1 MVKQTAVHL
10 NHEILLKNKKEQT
23 IGTDNNRWL
32 SRKLCRME
40 KKSFLRDYIQY
51 GST

>member
-10 NHEILLKNKKEQT
+10 NHEILLKNTKEQT

-32 SRKLCRME
+32 SRELCRME
-40 KKSFLRDYIQY
+40 KTSVLRDYVQY
-51 GST
+51 DST